1 MKRIVWTPE
10 AVKTYHSLVQY
21 LALEWGDLSKTKFL
35 NEVELVVDLISRNPR
50 MFKRS
55 TRYENIR
62 MGYLSKQCSLIYR
75 IKPDEIELLLFWDNR
90 QNAKKLKY

>member
-21 LALEWGDLSKTKFL
+21 LALEWGNLSKTKFL

-62 MGYLSKQCSLIYR
+62 IGYLSKQCSLIYR
-75 IKPDEIELLLFWDNR
+75 IKPDEIELLLFWGNR
-90 QNAKKLKY
+90 QDSKKLKY

>member
-1 MKRIVWTPE
+1 MKKIVWTPV
-10 AVKTYHSLVQY
+10 AVETYHSLVQY

-35 NEVELVVDLISRNPR
+35 NEVEWVVDLISQNPE

-55 TRYENIR
+55 TRYKNIR
-62 MGYLSKQCSLIYR
+62 IGYLSKQCSLIYR

-90 QNAKKLKY
+90 QDAKKMKY